1 MMSARLLIGLHAPSA
16 GSIRGRLVDGTVAAD
31 CHSFVAGRVVLRV
44 VPTSASLDEV
54 SSASGGIDG
63 ARADEELF
71 VLCLPLLFSLLLLF
85 EFDLRGRP
93 RFRISTSAQR
103 CALPMAIHRR
113 HGRVLCARARVAKD
127 EHKGP

>member
-1 MMSARLLIGLHAPSA
+1 M
-16 GSIRGRLVDGTVAAD
+16 AAD

-44 VPTSASLDEV
+44 VPTSALDEV

-63 ARADEELF
+63 ARADDELF

-103 CALPMAIHRR
+103 CALPMAMHRR
-113 HGRVLCARARVAKD
+113 HGRVLFRQKKEIRARRS
-127 EHKGP
+127 HSRSRQRL

>member
-1 MMSARLLIGLHAPSA
+1 M
-16 GSIRGRLVDGTVAAD
+16 AAD

-44 VPTSASLDEV
+44 VPTSALDEV

-63 ARADEELF
+63 ARADDELF

-103 CALPMAIHRR
+103 CALPMAMHRR
-113 HGRVLCARARVAKD
+113 HGRVL
-127 EHKGP
+127 